1 MSRIIEV
8 ITIVFASG
16 GFWTFLT
23 ELINR
28 KRGIYKRLDDMDNV
42 LKDAKKE
49 QKQFEARQWRNQIVR
64 FNDELLL
71 NQVKHSKSTFET
83 ILISCSDY
91 EKYCNKDPDFRNGV
105 ATEAIANIRRCYRKC
120 EEEQDFL

>member
-23 ELINR
+23 EFISK
-28 KRGIYKRLDDMDNV
+28 KRGVYKKIEEIDDA
-42 LKDAKKE
+42 LQIAKKE
-49 QKQFEARQWRNQIVR
+49 QKQFEARQWRSQIVR
-64 FNDELLL
+64 FNDELLNNL
-71 NQVKHSKSTFET
+71 KHSRSMFET
-83 ILISCSDY
+83 ILLSCTNY
-91 EKYCNKDPDFRNGV
+91 EKYCEEDPDFRNGV
-105 ATEAIANIRRCYRKC
+105 ATEAIINIRRCYRKC

>member
-1 MSRIIEV
+1 MSHIIEV

-28 KRGIYKRLDDMDNV
+28 KRGIYKRLDDMDNA
-42 LKDAKKE
+42 LKDTKKE

-71 NQVKHSKSTFET
+71 NQVKHSRSMFET

>member
-1 MSRIIEV
+1 MSYIIDV
-8 ITIVFASG
+8 ITIVFASV

-28 KRGIYKRLDDMDNV
+28 KSGISKRLDDVDNA

-49 QKQFEARQWRNQIVR
+49 QQQFEARQWRNQIVR
-64 FNDELLL
+64 FNDELL
-71 NQVKHSKSTFET
+71 NQVKHSTSMFET

-91 EKYCNKDPDFRNGV
+91 EKYCKKDPDFRNGV

-120 EEEQDFL
+120 EEEKDFL